1 MAAVKAK
8 SKASKAKK
16 AVASKKPVARKKVA
30 KKVAAKPAR
39 KRAAKKPAAKAAKVV
54 AKNESRVAEL
64 LADFRAQM
72 VQKAS
77 QSAEQA
83 QATGKKA
90 GLAYLGMYGTAYD
103 FAKDQYAKAVDAREA
118 RIASF
123 VKRGEA
129 VQDEAKAA
137 LEGIEL
143 PKSVR
148 DMKELDAD
156 AVKDM
161 IKARVED
168 AKSRAD
174 EMGDM
179 ASAKFEEL
187 KGRVMPASA

>member
-39 KRAAKKPAAKAAKVV
+39 KRAAKKPAAKVV
-54 AKNESRVAEL
+54 AKSESRVAEL
-64 LADFRAQM
+64 LADFRA
-72 VQKAS
+72 KAT
-77 QSAEQA
+77 QTAEQA

>member
-39 KRAAKKPAAKAAKVV
+39 KRAAKKPAAKAAAKVV

-64 LADFRAQM
+64 LGDFRA
-72 VQKAS
+72 K
-77 QSAEQA
+77 AEQA
-83 QATGKKA
+83 RATGKKA
-90 GLAYLGMYGTAYD
+90 GLAYLGMYGAAYD
-103 FAKDQYAKAVDAREA
+103 FAKDQYAKASDAREA

-129 VQDEAKAA
+129 VQDDAMAA
-137 LEGIEL
+137 LDGIEL

-174 EMGDM
+174 EMGDI
-179 ASAKFEEL
+179 ASARFEEL